1 MAVKAIRPKEPPK
14 KSKKRAGNLKKKIKK
29 SKNGIV
35 SAVNAKSKEIG
46 EFDYTFLLLTAVL
59 TIIGL
64 IMLLSASTPTA
75 NIKFGKS
82 YYFFIR
88 QFVFAVM
95 GFILMYIVSL
105 VDYHKYKKYANVGIL
120 VGIILLILVLIPGIG
135 VARNGSRRWINL
147 GITDFQPTELVKFLM
162 ALFFGR
168 QIP

>member
-64 IMLLSASTPTA
+64 IML
-75 NIKFGKS
+75 
-82 YYFFIR
+82 
-88 QFVFAVM
+88 
-95 GFILMYIVSL
+95 
-105 VDYHKYKKYANVGIL
+105 
-120 VGIILLILVLIPGIG
+120 
-135 VARNGSRRWINL
+135 
-147 GITDFQPTELVKFLM
+147 
-162 ALFFGR
+162 
-168 QIP
+168 